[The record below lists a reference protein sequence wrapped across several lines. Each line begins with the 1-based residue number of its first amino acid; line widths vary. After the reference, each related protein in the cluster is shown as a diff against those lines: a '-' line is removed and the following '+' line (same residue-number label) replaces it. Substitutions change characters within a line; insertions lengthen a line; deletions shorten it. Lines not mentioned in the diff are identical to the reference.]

1 MRPLDKSV
9 YCLSSNLIQI
19 QILSTLIRL
28 RDVHVVSR
36 DVSKSVHNEI
46 HKPYPQLRHN
56 IKMVQ
61 RVWVL
66 CTQNLWREL
75 HFEMLT
81 MKNAG
86 FHSGEAYNPPSDVGL
101 RTFKLFDTS

>member
-1 MRPLDKSV
+1 MA
-9 YCLSSNLIQI
+9 
-19 QILSTLIRL
+19 
-28 RDVHVVSR
+28 
-36 DVSKSVHNEI
+36 
-46 HKPYPQLRHN
+46 
-56 IKMVQ
+56 Q

-86 FHSGEAYNPPSDVGL
+86 FHSRGAYYPPSDVEL
-101 RTFKLFDTS
+101 RTLELFETS